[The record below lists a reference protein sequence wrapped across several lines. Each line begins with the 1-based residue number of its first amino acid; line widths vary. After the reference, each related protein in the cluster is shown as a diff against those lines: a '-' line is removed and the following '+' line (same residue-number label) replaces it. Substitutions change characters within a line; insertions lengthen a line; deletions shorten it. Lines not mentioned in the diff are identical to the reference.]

1 MKNTRTYRKEHMS
14 NKAQILRKIY
24 LGLILIMFIVVIH
37 DSFVHELPFY
47 YILFLIG
54 GLIIGRI
61 VALFTIFYIKEDEKI
76 LTFRS
81 TPLGIF
87 VLILLLVIR
96 FAIGKFILRDF
107 NIIWTANA
115 LYLFFVGIYY
125 SKMKNIIRQV
135 DKQVYKKLFDENK
148 P

>member
-1 MKNTRTYRKEHMS
+1 MS